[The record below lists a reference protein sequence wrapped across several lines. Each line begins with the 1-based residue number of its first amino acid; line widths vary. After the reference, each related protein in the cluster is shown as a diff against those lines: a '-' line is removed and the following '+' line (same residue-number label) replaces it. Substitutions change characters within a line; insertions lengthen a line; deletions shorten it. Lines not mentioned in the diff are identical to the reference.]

1 MNKMEELDMR
11 VCTELADRQLGLGD
25 TCGILIEK
33 VEEDAG
39 KNQCNHGMDMDQGVG
54 YMNARATTVD

>member
-1 MNKMEELDMR
+1 MR